1 MFWKRKSSSSFEI
14 LKIERSKQLKNLL
27 EALTRTLHKKRNPI
41 NGKTREIIMVEI
53 NGWLNTI
60 RWNWA
65 HQRINKITHLLH
77 AERIGYQ
84 KRGYSVHQKRYFWP
98 NAQKII
104 EIKKNDPIVFRAFD
118 KNTFNKIFQI
128 QKNQIRNDKIH
139 FQKDFQH

>member
-1 MFWKRKSSSSFEI
+1 MFWKRKSSSSFKI
-14 LKIERSKQLKNLL
+14 LKIKRSKQLKNLWETL
-27 EALTRTLHKKRNPI
+27 KRTLHTKRNQI
-41 NGKTREIIMVEI
+41 NGKRASIIMVEI

-65 HQRINKITHLLH
+65 HQWINKITHLLH

-84 KRGYSVHQKRYFWP
+84 KRGYSVHQKRYFWLHV
-98 NAQKII
+98 QKIK

-128 QKNQIRNDKIH
+128 QKNQIRNDKVH